1 MITLPMLEGGRLPDR
16 RQAPVVGKVALVMG
30 LKEDGGAAEQKK
42 VGSGGGGGR
51 KSAVKE

>member
-30 LKEDGGAAEQKK
+30 LKEDGGAEQKK